1 MESTTLKFKKLT
13 SVAFTPTRATQKSA
27 GYDSSAPYE
36 HTVPK
41 NGRICIVTD
50 LAFQIP
56 DGYYI
61 RVAPRSGLALKRQVD
76 VKAGVVDGDY
86 RGNVGVVLKNDNP
99 NEDFTVERG
108 HRIAQAILT
117 KIDTPE
123 LEEVYEFDDTIR
135 GSGGFGSTGQ

>member
-1 MESTTLKFKKLT
+1 MAATLKFKKLT
-13 SVAFTPTRATQKSA
+13 PMAFTPTRATPKSA
-27 GYDSSAPYE
+27 GYDLYSPYE
-36 HTVPK
+36 ITVPK
-41 NGRICIVTD
+41 NGGRICIATD

-61 RVAPRSGLALKRQVD
+61 RLASRSGLALKRRVD
-76 VKAGVVDGDY
+76 VKAGVLDGDY
-86 RGNVGVVLKNDNP
+86 RGNVGVVLKNDSRDV
-99 NEDFTVERG
+99 DFTVERG

-123 LEEVYEFDDTIR
+123 LEEVDEFEDTIR